1 MRYIDRRD
9 AGRRLAVELGHLRD
23 QSPPPPV
30 VVALPRG
37 GVPVADEIARALGAE
52 LDVLVARKL
61 GAPGNPEFA
70 IGAVAPG
77 VVYVDPVAEALRV
90 DPRYLLE
97 AVEREQAE
105 IRRREEAYREGR
117 SPVDVANRTVIL
129 VDDGLATGATA
140 VAAIRSLRRQDPARI
155 VLAVPVGAPDSVETL
170 RATADLVVCPLTPP
184 FFRAVGEY
192 YEDFSPTSDEEVR
205 AILRQARTRRG
216 GADESGS
223 YGRQA

>member
-1 MRYIDRRD
+1 MRYLDRHD
-9 AGRRLAVELGHLRD
+9 AGRWLAAELGHLRG
-23 QSPPPPV
+23 QAPPPV
-30 VVALPRG
+30 VIALPRG

-90 DPRYLLE
+90 SPEYLRE
-97 AVEREQAE
+97 TVAREQAE
-105 IRRREEAYREGR
+105 VRQREAAYREGR
-117 SPVDVANRTVIL
+117 SPVEVVNRTVIL

-140 VAAIRSLRRQDPARI
+140 VAAIRSLGTHHPTRI
-155 VLAVPVGAPDSVETL
+155 VLAVPVGAPDSVAIL
-170 RATADLVVCPLTPP
+170 RAIADEVVCPLTPP

-205 AILRQARTRRG
+205 AILKQPRG
-216 GADESGS
+216 RGAEPAQ
-223 YGRQA
+223 GRQA